1 MTRTAGAQ
9 IGCQRPSRFWGLGCP
24 KIYHKAE
31 DALAKFVAI
40 NSIPDDQTDEIYDR
54 INFTT
59 LRCFG
64 ISKIDVISLKNS
76 TYKVDIFR
84 IRGGHMD
91 LIDGIKELAARI
103 PKQVDHIQTEEATK
117 NAFIMPFLSALGYDV
132 FNPMEVIP
140 EYTADIGTKKGEK
153 VDYVIKK
160 DDEIIILIECKWSGI
175 DLHQN
180 HASQLYRYFSTT
192 SARFCILTNGI
203 VYEFYSDIDSPNK
216 MDSKPFFEFNILDFE
231 DHQINELKK
240 FTKSAFSLEDIL
252 TTASTLKYTGAIKKI
267 LEQELEKPSEE
278 FVRFFASRIYGGRLT
293 QSVLEQF
300 RKIVK
305 KAREQFINEKIN
317 DRLKSAL
324 STNEDKKEEI
334 SEVVETIRSS
344 PKNDGIETTEEEIE
358 AYNIIKAI
366 LRNVIDV
373 KRVVMRDKKSYCGIL
388 LDDTNRKPIC
398 RLHFNRSRKYLGLI
412 ANKQEERVEIE
423 SLDDIF
429 KYTDNLRAVIGEYSE

>member
-1 MTRTAGAQ
+1 
-9 IGCQRPSRFWGLGCP
+9 
-24 KIYHKAE
+24 
-31 DALAKFVAI
+31 
-40 NSIPDDQTDEIYDR
+40 
-54 INFTT
+54 
-59 LRCFG
+59 
-64 ISKIDVISLKNS
+64 
-76 TYKVDIFR
+76 
-84 IRGGHMD
+84 
-91 LIDGIKELAARI
+91 
-103 PKQVDHIQTEEATK
+103 
-117 NAFIMPFLSALGYDV
+117 
-132 FNPMEVIP
+132 MEVIP

>member
-1 MTRTAGAQ
+1 
-9 IGCQRPSRFWGLGCP
+9 
-24 KIYHKAE
+24 
-31 DALAKFVAI
+31 
-40 NSIPDDQTDEIYDR
+40 
-54 INFTT
+54 
-59 LRCFG
+59 
-64 ISKIDVISLKNS
+64 
-76 TYKVDIFR
+76 
-84 IRGGHMD
+84 
-91 LIDGIKELAARI
+91 
-103 PKQVDHIQTEEATK
+103 
-117 NAFIMPFLSALGYDV
+117 
-132 FNPMEVIP
+132 
-140 EYTADIGTKKGEK
+140 
-153 VDYVIKK
+153 
-160 DDEIIILIECKWSGI
+160 
-175 DLHQN
+175 
-180 HASQLYRYFSTT
+180 
-192 SARFCILTNGI
+192 
-203 VYEFYSDIDSPNK
+203 
-216 MDSKPFFEFNILDFE
+216 PFFEFNILDFE

-334 SEVVETIRSS
+334 SEVVETIGSS

-398 RLHFNRSRKYLGLI
+398 RLHFNRSRK
-412 ANKQEERVEIE
+412 
-423 SLDDIF
+423 
-429 KYTDNLRAVIGEYSE
+429 

>member
-1 MTRTAGAQ
+1 
-9 IGCQRPSRFWGLGCP
+9 
-24 KIYHKAE
+24 
-31 DALAKFVAI
+31 
-40 NSIPDDQTDEIYDR
+40 
-54 INFTT
+54 
-59 LRCFG
+59 
-64 ISKIDVISLKNS
+64 
-76 TYKVDIFR
+76 
-84 IRGGHMD
+84 MD
-91 LIDGIKELAARI
+91 LIDGIKELATRI
-103 PKQVDHIQTEEATK
+103 PKQMDHIQTEEATK
-117 NAFIMPFLSALGYDV
+117 NAFIMPFLSVLGYDV

-300 RKIVK
+300 RQIVK

-334 SEVVETIRSS
+334 SEVVETIGSS

>member
-117 NAFIMPFLSALGYDV
+117 NAFIMPFLSVLGYDV

-140 EYTADIGTKKGEK
+140 EYTCLFT
-153 VDYVIKK
+153 
-160 DDEIIILIECKWSGI
+160 
-175 DLHQN
+175 H
-180 HASQLYRYFSTT
+180 
-192 SARFCILTNGI
+192 LTL
-203 VYEFYSDIDSPNK
+203 P
-216 MDSKPFFEFNILDFE
+216 
-231 DHQINELKK
+231 
-240 FTKSAFSLEDIL
+240 
-252 TTASTLKYTGAIKKI
+252 
-267 LEQELEKPSEE
+267 
-278 FVRFFASRIYGGRLT
+278 
-293 QSVLEQF
+293 
-300 RKIVK
+300 
-305 KAREQFINEKIN
+305 
-317 DRLKSAL
+317 
-324 STNEDKKEEI
+324 TN
-334 SEVVETIRSS
+334 
-344 PKNDGIETTEEEIE
+344 
-358 AYNIIKAI
+358 
-366 LRNVIDV
+366 
-373 KRVVMRDKKSYCGIL
+373 
-388 LDDTNRKPIC
+388 
-398 RLHFNRSRKYLGLI
+398 
-412 ANKQEERVEIE
+412 
-423 SLDDIF
+423 
-429 KYTDNLRAVIGEYSE
+429 